1 MEAFGSF
8 RPGVAA
14 GEAERCRIDSEAGE
28 SNIENIEVECWAK
41 LQMT

>member
-1 MEAFGSF
+1 MEAFGPF

-14 GEAERCRIDSEAGE
+14 GERCRIDSEAGE
-28 SNIENIEVECWAK
+28 SNIEKIEVECWAK